1 MSLRFASLG
10 SGSRGNALLVE
21 SAQTLVLVDCG
32 LTLKAIEER
41 LAGLGRDPRD
51 IDAVLITH
59 EHSDHVRG
67 ISAFARRY
75 RTPVRMTA
83 GTAAGSASRTLP
95 KLETFNCHR
104 RFEIGDLIV
113 EPFPVPHDAR
123 EPCQFVFS
131 GSGKRLGILSDT
143 GHITPHIKTHLAGCD
158 AMALEFNHDAQALWD
173 GDYPE
178 HLKQRI
184 ASHVGHLNNVQ
195 AAELLNHLADSRLQ
209 WVVALHLSEAN
220 NSPDRVRKMMQDAL
234 GDEHAAEAHLAGQHE
249 PGSWL
254 EVT

>member
-1 MSLRFASLG
+1 MTLRFAALG

-21 SAQTLVLVDCG
+21 SAHTLVLVDCG
-32 LTLKAIEER
+32 LTLKAIEAR
-41 LAGLGRDPRD
+41 LGSLGRDPRD

-59 EHSDHVRG
+59 EHTDHVRG
-67 ISAFARRY
+67 VSAFARRY
-75 RTPVRMTA
+75 RTTVRMTA

-104 RFEIGDLIV
+104 PFEIGDISV

-123 EPCQFVFS
+123 EPCQFVFKA
-131 GSGKRLGILSDT
+131 GGRRLGILSDT
-143 GHITPHIKTHLAGCD
+143 GHITAHIKAHLAGCD
-158 AMALEFNHDAQALWD
+158 AMALEFNHDAEALWA

-184 ASHVGHLNNVQ
+184 ASQVGHLNNVQ
-195 AAELLNHLADSRLQ
+195 AAELISDVVDKRLQ

-220 NSPDRVRKMMQDAL
+220 NSPGRVREILQDAL
-234 GDEHAAEAHLAGQHE
+234 GNDHSAEAHLAVQHE
-249 PGSWL
+249 PSDWL
-254 EVT
+254 DVV

>member
-32 LTLKAIEER
+32 LTLKAVEER
-41 LAGLGRDPRD
+41 LGGLGRDPRD
-51 IDAVLITH
+51 IDAVLVTH

-67 ISAFARRY
+67 VSAFARRY

-83 GTAAGSASRTLP
+83 GTAAGSASRALP
-95 KLETFNCHR
+95 RLETFNCHR
-104 RFEIGDLIV
+104 RFEIGDLTI

-123 EPCQFVFS
+123 EPCQFAFS
-131 GSGKRLGILSDT
+131 NGRRRLGVLSDT
-143 GHITPHIKTHLAGCD
+143 GHITTHIKSHLAGCD
-158 AMALEFNHDAQALWD
+158 ALALEFNHDTEALRA
-173 GDYPE
+173 GSYPE

-184 ASHVGHLNNVQ
+184 ASQVGHLNNSQ
-195 AAELLNHLADSRLQ
+195 AAALLEHVVDSRLQ

-220 NSPDRVRKMMQDAL
+220 NSPERVRESLRGAL
-234 GDEHAAEAHLAGQHE
+234 GSGHCTQTHVAGQHE
-249 PGSWL
+249 PSAWL
-254 EVT
+254 EVV

>member
-1 MSLRFASLG
+1 LTLRFASLG

-41 LAGLGRDPRD
+41 LSGLGRDPRD

-67 ISAFARRY
+67 VSAFARRY

-95 KLETFNCHR
+95 RLETFNCHR
-104 RFEIGDLIV
+104 QFEIGDISV

-123 EPCQFVFS
+123 EPCQFVFANS
-131 GSGKRLGILSDT
+131 GRRLGILSDT
-143 GHITPHIKTHLAGCD
+143 GHITPHIKAHLAGCD
-158 AMALEFNHDAQALWD
+158 AMALEFNHDVDALWA
-173 GDYPE
+173 GDYPQ

-184 ASHVGHLNNVQ
+184 ASQVGHLNNMQ
-195 AAELLNHLADSRLQ
+195 AAELLSAVVDSRLQ
-209 WVVALHLSEAN
+209 WVVALHLSESN
-220 NSPDRVRKMMQDAL
+220 NSQGRVRETLQDAL
-234 GDEHAAEAHLAGQHE
+234 GADHSAEAHLAQQHE
-249 PGSWL
+249 PSSWL
-254 EVT
+254 EVV

>member
-1 MSLRFASLG
+1 MTLRFASLG

-41 LAGLGRDPRD
+41 LGGLGRDPRD
-51 IDAVLITH
+51 IDAVLVTH
-59 EHSDHVRG
+59 EHTDHIRG
-67 ISAFARRY
+67 VAAFARRY

-83 GTAAGSASRTLP
+83 GTAAGSASRTP
-95 KLETFNCHR
+95 PRLETFNCHR
-104 RFEIGDLIV
+104 QFEIGDLSI

-131 GSGKRLGILSDT
+131 NGHRRLGILSDT

-158 AMALEFNHDAQALWD
+158 ALALEFNHDAEALWA

-184 ASHVGHLNNVQ
+184 ASQVGHLNNVQ
-195 AAELLNHLADSRLQ
+195 AAELLSHVADSRLQ
-209 WVVALHLSEAN
+209 WVVALHLSETN
-220 NSPDRVRKMMQDAL
+220 NSPGRVRETLHDAL
-234 GDEHAAEAHLAGQHE
+234 GADHSAEAHLALQHE
-249 PGSWL
+249 PSRWL
-254 EVT
+254 EVV

>member
-32 LTLKAIEER
+32 LTLKVVEAR
-41 LAGLGRDPRD
+41 LRDLGRDPRD

-59 EHSDHVRG
+59 EHSDHIRG
-67 ISAFARRY
+67 VSAFARRY

-83 GTAAGSASRTLP
+83 GTAAGSANRSLP

-104 RFEIGDLIV
+104 RFAIGDLSV

-131 GSGKRLGILSDT
+131 HGGRRLGILSDT

-158 AMALEFNHDAQALWD
+158 AMALEFNHDAEALWA
-173 GDYPE
+173 GDYPD
-178 HLKQRI
+178 HLKRRI
-184 ASHVGHLNNVQ
+184 SSQVGHLNNAQ
-195 AAELLNHLADSRLQ
+195 AAELVSGIVDSRLQ
-209 WVVALHLSEAN
+209 WVVALHLSESN
-220 NSPDRVRKMMQDAL
+220 NSPTRVRETLQEAL
-234 GDEHAAEAHLAGQHE
+234 GAECSAEAHLAEQHE
-249 PGSWL
+249 PSRWL
-254 EVT
+254 EVV

>member
-32 LTLKAIEER
+32 LTLKAVEER
-41 LAGLGRDPRD
+41 LGDLGRDPRD

-67 ISAFARRY
+67 VSAFARRY
-75 RTPVRMTA
+75 RTPVKMTA
-83 GTAAGSASRTLP
+83 GTAAGSSSRTLP
-95 KLETFNCHR
+95 RLEILNCHR
-104 RFEIGDLIV
+104 HFSIGDIAV

-131 GSGKRLGILSDT
+131 NGGRRLGILSDT

-158 AMALEFNHDAQALWD
+158 AMALEFNHDTEALWD

-184 ASHVGHLNNVQ
+184 ASHVGHLNNTQ
-195 AAELLNHLADSRLQ
+195 AAELLSCVVDSRLQ
-209 WVVALHLSEAN
+209 WVVALHLSESN
-220 NSPDRVRKMMQDAL
+220 NSPGRVRETLRDAL
-234 GDEHAAEAHLAGQHE
+234 GAGHSAEAHLAEQHE
-249 PGSWL
+249 PSSWL
-254 EVT
+254 EVV